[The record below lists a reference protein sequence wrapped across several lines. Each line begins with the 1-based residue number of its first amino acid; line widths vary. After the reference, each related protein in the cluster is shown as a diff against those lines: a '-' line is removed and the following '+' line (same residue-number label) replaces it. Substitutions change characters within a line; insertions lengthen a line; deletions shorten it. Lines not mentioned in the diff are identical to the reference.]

1 MLSPLRRRRW
11 HWPLPLSL
19 LFAVAMFAAACA
31 APASP
36 APAPT
41 ATDLPPTAPTLAPTP
56 LPTPTLLPSPTPSP
70 TATATPLPTPTLTP
84 TPAPTATP
92 RPTPTF
98 TPAPTPT
105 ATPLPP
111 GPLVRIGDA
120 VYVVDLATTGAQ
132 IQQGLSG
139 RPALGADRAMLF
151 VYAAD
156 GQRAFWMPYMNFPL
170 DMVWIRSDCTVA
182 GVTADVPNPPPDAPL
197 DTLPTYPSHEPVR
210 FVLEIN
216 AGQAAQ
222 RNIRPGATVRFDGD
236 IAGRWGC

>member
-1 MLSPLRRRRW
+1 M
-11 HWPLPLSL
+11 H
-19 LFAVAMFAAACA
+19 
-31 APASP
+31 
-36 APAPT
+36 
-41 ATDLPPTAPTLAPTP
+41 
-56 LPTPTLLPSPTPSP
+56 
-70 TATATPLPTPTLTP
+70 
-84 TPAPTATP
+84 
-92 RPTPTF
+92 
-98 TPAPTPT
+98 
-105 ATPLPP
+105 
-111 GPLVRIGDA
+111 IGDA

-139 RPALGADRAMLF
+139 RPALGVDRAMLF

-156 GQRAFWMPYMNFPL
+156 GPRAFWMPYMNFPL

>member
-1 MLSPLRRRRW
+1 MLSPLRRQRW
-11 HWPLPLSL
+11 PWPWPAAVALPL
-19 LFAVAMFAAACA
+19 LFAVVLFAAACA

-41 ATDLPPTAPTLAPTP
+41 ATDLPPPAPTLAPTP
-56 LPTPTLLPSPTPSP
+56 TPSPTPRP
-70 TATATPLPTPTLTP
+70 TATATPLPTPT
-84 TPAPTATP
+84 PAPTATATP

-105 ATPLPP
+105 PTATPLPP
-111 GPLVRIGDA
+111 GPLVHIGDA

-139 RPALGADRAMLF
+139 RPALGVDRAMLF